1 MEKRLLLL
9 LSVSLSLLVSC
20 ENLYTNK
27 PQEKKEEKKEI
38 PPVITIQNRFASII
52 EKASPSIVTVFTYAE
67 GIDKTP
73 IAYNV
78 GDEEPFNESESLGS
92 GFVYKEDND
101 FLYILTNSHVIE
113 KSKNIVVKFF
123 NGVEKKG
130 KVVGIDTKSD
140 LAVLKVKKEKSLEKI
155 SPLPIGTTKSL
166 KVGYFVIAGGSPYNL
181 GHTFTLG
188 IVSALHRNL
197 GISTYENYI
206 QTDAAINPGDSGGPL
221 LDIYGNVVGVNTA
234 IIQSGQGLG
243 FAIPIDD
250 AIVVANELVKYGKV
264 RRGWLGVIVQNLTKK
279 LKKRLKV
286 EEGAYIV
293 KVVEDS
299 PAFALGLRKGDVV
312 IEINGKKIKNSQQ
325 LKYFLSKMKPGESIT
340 LKIYRKGKVITLS
353 TKLGEMLDKGI

>member
-1 MEKRLLLL
+1 MEKKLLLF
-9 LSVSLSLLVSC
+9 LSLLLFASFSC
-20 ENLYTNK
+20 ENLYK
-27 PQEKKEEKKEI
+27 PKTEKKKEEKKETPAI
-38 PPVITIQNRFASII
+38 IEIQNRFASII

-67 GIDKTP
+67 GMDKTP
-73 IAYNV
+73 IAYNIT
-78 GDEEPFNESESLGS
+78 DEEPFSESESLGS

-123 NGVEKKG
+123 NGTEKKG
-130 KVVGIDTKSD
+130 KIAGIDTKSD
-140 LAVLKVKKEKSLEKI
+140 LAVLKVKKDNKI
-155 SPLPIGTTKSL
+155 KNIDPLPIGTAKSL
-166 KVGYFVIAGGSPYNL
+166 RVGYFVIAGGSPYNL

-250 AIVVANELVKYGKV
+250 AISVANELVKYGKV
-264 RRGWLGVIVQNLTKK
+264 KRGWLGVIVQNITKK
-279 LKKRLKV
+279 IKKRLNI

-299 PAFALGLRKGDVV
+299 PAFALGLKKGDII
-312 IEINGKKIKNSQQ
+312 IEINTVKVKNAQQ
-325 LKYFLSKMKPGESIT
+325 LKYILSKMKPGEGIVI
-340 LKIYRKGKVITLS
+340 KIYRKGKVITLS